1 VQQRTLGSSGLG
13 VSAIGLGCMGMS
25 SAYGTG
31 DDVESVATIHR
42 ALALGVSFLDTSDVY
57 GPYTNEEL
65 VGRAIAGRRDEVVLA
80 SKVGLIRDD
89 LENYVLRKDASPA
102 HIRSAIEESLRRLR
116 ADVIDLYYLHRVDP
130 EVPLEESYGAMA
142 ELVAEG
148 KVRALGLSEV
158 DVPTLERAMAIH
170 PVSALQSELSLW
182 TRDALADV
190 VPWCAANDVAFV
202 PFAPLGRGFLTGSLA
217 ADTTFA
223 QGDFR
228 HRNPRF
234 QPDAMAENQAIVE
247 RVRAIAEDVGATPAQ
262 VAIAWVLAQGDQVI
276 PIPGTK
282 RQRYLE
288 ENVGAVDVV
297 LGDDAL
303 AELDGLPAP
312 AGTRY

>member
-1 VQQRTLGSSGLG
+1 MQQRTLGSSGLD

-31 DDVESVATIHR
+31 DDVESLATIHR
-42 ALALGVSFLDTSDVY
+42 ALALGISFLDTSDVY
-57 GPYTNEEL
+57 GPYINEEL

-80 SKVGLIRDD
+80 TKVGLIRED
-89 LENYVLRKDASPA
+89 LENYVLRRDASPA
-102 HIRSAIEESLRRLR
+102 HIRSAIEASLRRLG

-130 EVPLEESYGAMA
+130 EVPVEESYGAMA
-142 ELVAEG
+142 ELVTEG

-170 PVSALQSELSLW
+170 PVAALQSELSLW

-202 PFAPLGRGFLTGSLA
+202 PFAPLGRGFLTGRLP

-223 QGDFR
+223 QDDFR

-234 QPDAMAENQAIVE
+234 QPAAMAQNQAIVE
-247 RVRAIAEDVGATPAQ
+247 RVRSIADDVGATAAQ

-297 LGDDAL
+297 LSAEAL
-303 AELDGLPAP
+303 AELDGLPVP
-312 AGTRY
+312 AGARY